1 MTIVAGS
8 SGSDE
13 GRRPG
18 KEAVSDCV
26 GDDVG
31 KPHILR
37 KVQKPVFKV
46 IESEFDEE
54 ALLIKKEL
62 NDEDSVYDSKIASE
76 NNIV

>member
-1 MTIVAGS
+1 M
-8 SGSDE
+8 
-13 GRRPG
+13 
-18 KEAVSDCV
+18 SDCV

-46 IESEFDEE
+46 IEYEFDEE